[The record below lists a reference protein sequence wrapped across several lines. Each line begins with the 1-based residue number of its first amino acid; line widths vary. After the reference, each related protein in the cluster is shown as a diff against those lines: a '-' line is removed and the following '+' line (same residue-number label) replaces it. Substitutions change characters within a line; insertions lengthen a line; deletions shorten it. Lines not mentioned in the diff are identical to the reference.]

1 MLCLYRMCERKRDN
15 RLLEDSEREG
25 DMTVTVKLFA
35 TFREGR
41 FKEEK
46 RNYPEKTTIGHI
58 IEQLELP
65 EDQLGAILL
74 NARHVEKDLIL
85 HDGDTLSI
93 FPLVG
98 GG

>member
-1 MLCLYRMCERKRDN
+1 
-15 RLLEDSEREG
+15 
-25 DMTVTVKLFA
+25 MTVTVKLFA
-35 TFREGR
+35 TFRDGR
-41 FKEEK
+41 FKEER
-46 RNYPEKTTIGHI
+46 RNYPEQTTIGQI

-65 EDQLGAILL
+65 EAELGAILL
-74 NARHVEKDLIL
+74 NARHVEKDVVL

>member
-1 MLCLYRMCERKRDN
+1 
-15 RLLEDSEREG
+15 
-25 DMTVTVKLFA
+25 MTVTVKLFA

-41 FKEEK
+41 FKED
-46 RNYPEKTTIGHI
+46 RCSYPEQTTIAQI

-65 EDQLGAILL
+65 EEQLGAILL
-74 NARHVEKDLIL
+74 NSRHVEKDLVL